1 MLENYVRKYA
11 KASILASVLMLIVA
25 ILLLV
30 APSETLD
37 FTIIVFGII
46 IILDGILHVINY
58 FQGDSAQKIISFE
71 LVEGIIEIFSGT
83 FIIMY
88 SEQLMIFLQ
97 VIFSVW
103 IILKSLILF
112 QISFK
117 IREIK
122 QSGWIC
128 MLVISIIGIILGF
141 IIAFNPFESFIT
153 MSMLTGIILII
164 ISALEIIDSVV
175 VITKLNKIK
184 K

>member
-71 LVEGIIEIFSGT
+71 LVEGIIEIFAGT

-128 MLVISIIGIILGF
+128 MLVISIIGIIL
-141 IIAFNPFESFIT
+141 EKKD
-153 MSMLTGIILII
+153 
-164 ISALEIIDSVV
+164 EVE
-175 VITKLNKIK
+175 KLNSILHEYSNRIIGRMGMPYSK
-184 K
+184 KSINIITIVIY